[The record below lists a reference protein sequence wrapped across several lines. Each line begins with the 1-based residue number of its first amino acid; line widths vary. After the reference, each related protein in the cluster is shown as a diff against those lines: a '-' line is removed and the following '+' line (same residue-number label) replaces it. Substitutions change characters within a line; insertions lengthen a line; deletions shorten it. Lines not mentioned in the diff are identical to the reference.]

1 MRKIKLKKQQFILY
15 LFIFILFLIL
25 AQIRDSYISPFSFGV
40 LFALM
45 WTGAKLSTISFEYLL
60 SELLTMTKLEDLYCA
75 IATVFILILVYMIHK
90 KIKKPMN
97 VWLVGVYAL
106 ISQVISLYYIYNN
119 CGLVDAV
126 VYTIIGIGFLYVDIC
141 IFQVAVLR
149 KDCLKLTLDEKVCL
163 ICLIIAL
170 GMGCAFINVD
180 NFSFYKLLATVLILL
195 SVSAGKKNYTC
206 VLAIAFGC
214 GVGISLSNIEIVGEL
229 AVISMF
235 VCMYNYPHKYKISAV
250 TLVGSSLVQ
259 LYFIGFNIDLAYAL
273 LPYLVAVLIYLM
285 LPNKFFN
292 KLTDRLNT
300 NLTDFSAKNIINST
314 RKTLKRRM
322 SELSDIFAQM
332 KQIHLQLLKQ
342 ELEPEQVV
350 SLLSNDLCKSLCSEC
365 KYKNGCYKGLGLEQV
380 PSVNRLISLAL
391 QKGKVSILDI
401 PTNMA
406 QKCNIINLVIGQIN
420 QNTSQYKNY
429 ESMTKDVNN
438 VKFLLAEQMGAIS
451 QLMLDLGEELNQN
464 ISVEEGIEAKLV
476 NKMLSNNIVCSEVF
490 VYTEITSDITVV
502 TIVKGENAYNP
513 LLEKIVGSVLNVPV
527 KVTNV
532 SPTEVSDY
540 YSVTFSRSSKRDVV
554 FGISS
559 RTKSGSTS
567 SGDSHTLIRL
577 GNNKYLLALCDG
589 MGSGEN
595 ARKMS
600 ALTIGLIENFYKA
613 GFDDEFI
620 LTNVNKLL
628 SVNNQESFSTLDL
641 CVLDLTKESIDFIKI
656 GAPYG
661 IIKRDGVVEKVENG
675 TLPLGILKQVKP
687 NISRFAITCKDM
699 IVMMTDGI
707 TDAFSCY
714 DELAQFVNQIV
725 STNPQVV
732 AQTILDEA
740 VTRNNMSANDDMTV
754 LVARTFLK
762 G

>member
-1 MRKIKLKKQQFILY
+1 MKRIKLKKRQLILY
-15 LFIFILFLIL
+15 LFTLILFLIL
-25 AQIRDSYISPFSFGV
+25 AQVNQTLVSPFSFGA

-45 WTGAKLSTISFEYLL
+45 WTGANLSIIASEYLL
-60 SELLTMTKLEDLYCA
+60 TSLLTMNDIADLYCA
-75 IATVFILILVYMIHK
+75 LSTVFILIVVYMIHK

-106 ISQVISLYYIYNN
+106 VSQVVSLYYTYTMLGVVDMIIYI
-119 CGLVDAV
+119 A
-126 VYTIIGIGFLYVDIC
+126 IGIVFLYMAIC
-141 IFQVAVLR
+141 IFQVFVLR
-149 KDCLKLTLDEKVCL
+149 DGCYKLTLDEVICLTCL
-163 ICLIIAL
+163 IVAL
-170 GMGCAFINVD
+170 GMGCAKIYISEFALHTFVGT
-180 NFSFYKLLATVLILL
+180 LLILIC
-195 SVSAGKKNYTC
+195 VSIGKKNYAC
-206 VLAIAFGC
+206 ILAIAFGC
-214 GVGISLSNIEIVGEL
+214 GVGICMSNIEMIGEF
-229 AVISMF
+229 AVIAMF
-235 VCMYNYPHKYKISAV
+235 ASIYNYPHKYKISFV
-250 TLVGSSLVQ
+250 TLLGAILVQ
-259 LYFIGFNIDLAYAL
+259 LYFVGFNLDIVYAI
-273 LPYLVAVLIYLM
+273 LPHVVAIVGYVL
-285 LPNKFFN
+285 LPNKLFN
-292 KLTDRLNT
+292 KLTDKLNT
-300 NLTDFSAKNIINST
+300 NITDLSAKNVINST

-322 SELSDIFAQM
+322 GELSDVFSQM
-332 KQIHLQLLKQ
+332 KQIHLQLMKR
-342 ELEPEQVV
+342 ELEPNQVV
-350 SLLSNDLCKSLCSEC
+350 NMLANDLCKSVCSEC
-365 KYKNGCYKGLGLEQV
+365 KYKNGCYKGLGLEQT
-380 PSVNRLISLAL
+380 PSVNRLVSLAL

-406 QKCNIINLVIGQIN
+406 QKCNIINLVIGRIN

-451 QLMLDLGEELNQN
+451 QLMIDLGDELTQN
-464 ISVEEGIEAKLV
+464 ISVEEGVENKIL
-476 NKMLSNNIVCSEVF
+476 NKMLSHNIVCSEVLI
-490 VYTEITSDITVV
+490 YTEKTNDVTVV
-502 TIVKGENAYNP
+502 AIVRGENAYNP
-513 LLEKIVGSVLNVPV
+513 LLEKIVGGVMNIPV
-527 KVTNV
+527 KVTSV
-532 SPTEVSDY
+532 QPTEVSNY
-540 YSVTFSRSSKRDVV
+540 YSVTFCRNSKRDIV

-559 RTKSGSTS
+559 RTKTGSAS

-600 ALTIGLIENFYKA
+600 ALTIGLVENFYKA
-613 GFDDEFI
+613 GFEDEFI
-620 LTNVNKLL
+620 LTNINKLL
-628 SVNNQESFSTLDL
+628 SINNQESFSTLDL
-641 CVLDLTKESIDFIKI
+641 CVIDLTKESIDFIKI

-661 IIKRDGVVEKVENG
+661 IIKRDGLVEKVENG

-714 DELAQFVNQIV
+714 DELSQFVNDIV

-740 VTRNNMSANDDMTV
+740 VRRNNMSANDDMTV